1 MARIVV
7 NVAYS
12 YAILQATALEVQKQD
27 NWINNPVV
35 QKLEFSNKWVK
46 GFLNRC
52 ELRKRT
58 ITRDDKPIATDA
70 FVVAKMKEGHHL
82 YEQHG
87 HSPGNTWNMD
97 ETAVTWAIGTVHM
110 YVPPD
115 QQRASNIGIPNTKLR
130 ITAVICVN
138 GLGDFAPLM
147 FIVKHSVSSESRP
160 DQSGMSVLK
169 KLHKNKDLNFRE
181 VNGWELILWTK
192 TMTINNV
199 TADHKCWYL
208 IHNITH
214 HVITSQHKAWN
225 DQVRMMMWVEI
236 IMNPIKERDRKA
248 LLWFDNC
255 GCHKT
260 ASIEEILS
268 ELDIKVACLPPNMT
282 AILQVLDLVVNG
294 PLKAHIRNSRAK
306 KIVKVFKEYKV
317 LVDENALKIPCERK
331 RLIFKAPKP
340 DMFECIEDLIH
351 LFGPDGSFQK
361 EKFKNGISTSF
372 QKTGT
377 TPISVDA
384 NGKPT
389 FITYNEQN
397 ISGVMKF
404 IPLGTQSSEW
414 VDEVSVVSTE
424 HNNVLGALNDFID
437 EEDFGDAMSDNEDS
451 EDFNK
456 EADV

>member
-1 MARIVV
+1 MDENDTPLARILV

-12 YAILQATALEVQKQD
+12 YAILQATARDVQKQD
-27 NWINNPVV
+27 NWVSNLVV
-35 QKLEFSNKWVK
+35 KKLHFSNKWVK

-52 ELRKRT
+52 KLRKRT
-58 ITRDDKPIATDA
+58 ITRDDKPIPSDA
-70 FVVAKMKEGHHL
+70 VVVEKMKEGQYL
-82 YEQHG
+82 YEHYG

-97 ETAVTWAIGTVHM
+97 ETAVTWAIGPVHM
-110 YVPPD
+110 YVPHD
-115 QQRASNIGIPNTKLR
+115 QQRAANIGIPNTKLR

-147 FIVKHSVSSESRP
+147 FIIKHSVSSETRP
-160 DQSGMSVLK
+160 DQSGMCVLK
-169 KLHKNKDLNFRE
+169 NLHKNKDKKFRD
-181 VNGWELILWTK
+181 VDGWELILWTK
-192 TMTINNV
+192 TMTINNI

-225 DQVRMMMWVEI
+225 DTVRMMMWVEI
-236 IMNPIKERDRKA
+236 IMNPIRVRDDKA

-260 ASIEEILS
+260 VSIEDIMS

-294 PLKAHIRNSRAK
+294 PLKAHIRNNRAK

-317 LVDENALKIPCERK
+317 LVDENALKIPSQRK
-331 RLIFKAPKP
+331 KMVFKAPKP
-340 DMFECIEDLIH
+340 DMFECIEDLIN

-377 TPISVDA
+377 TPVSVDA

-389 FITYNEQN
+389 FIKYNEEN
-397 ISGVMKF
+397 ISGSMKF
-404 IPLGTQSSEW
+404 IPLGTQYLDL
-414 VDEVSVVSTE
+414 VDEVNNDSAEHDDVVD
-424 HNNVLGALNDFID
+424 ALNHVID
-437 EEDFGDAMSDNEDS
+437 DEDYGDAMSDS
-451 EDFNK
+451 ED
-456 EADV
+456 A